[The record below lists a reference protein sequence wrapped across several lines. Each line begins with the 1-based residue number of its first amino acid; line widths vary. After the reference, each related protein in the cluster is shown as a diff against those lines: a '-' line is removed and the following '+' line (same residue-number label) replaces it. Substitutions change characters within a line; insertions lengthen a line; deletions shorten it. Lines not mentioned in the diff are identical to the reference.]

1 MKSDISSRKLP
12 ISDAQWD
19 KVMAQVSGKKRAATV
34 KEWAARHDAIV
45 VAGGGYGVVR
55 DALTQT
61 PGSTWPAASANQ
73 DASHGAL

>member
-1 MKSDISSRKLP
+1 MKSDTSSRKLP
-12 ISDAQWD
+12 TNSAQWD
-19 KVMAQVSGKKRAATV
+19 KVVAQAPGKDRAATV
-34 KEWAARHDAIV
+34 KKRAARHDAIV